1 MTIFDVW
8 LLWAAMSLSACGLV
22 GLAAYSFSYEFE
34 EAFVPLGVDVALLV
48 DEAEDEFV
56 EVSSGDT
63 EGDLGV
69 ATVEGDEG

>member
-1 MTIFDVW
+1 MTVFDVW

-22 GLAAYSFSYEFE
+22 GLAAYSFSYKFE
-34 EAFVPLGVDVALLV
+34 EAFVALGVDVALLV
-48 DEAEDEFV
+48 DEPSDEFV
-56 EVSSGDT
+56 EVAAGDA

>member
-1 MTIFDVW
+1 MF

-34 EAFVPLGVDVALLV
+34 AAFVALGVDVALLV
-48 DEAEDEFV
+48 DEAEDEVV
-56 EVSSGDT
+56 EVGAGDT

-69 ATVEGDEG
+69 ATVEVDEG